1 MKKTDDYYVSDLS
14 ELIVP
19 CKFRFP
25 ETAAALH
32 AYPVSKLVD
41 RGLSHLN
48 ISPVCIPFDEWD
60 DFKTLGIGEGPGME
74 ASVLSAF
81 FSEALMPFDR
91 VLFHS
96 VAVRWRNHAYLICAP
111 SGVGKST
118 QAKYL
123 QELRRNE
130 FEIICGDRPILE
142 FRNFERSIESAFSYS
157 MPEII
162 VHPSPWNGKENWH
175 GGKAA
180 PLAGLILLERG
191 ERNIISSLSPKEAG
205 ITAYIQFIH
214 TNRNIQL
221 VTKIAKYTTALLNAV
236 PIWKL
241 TTFQVPDSTRL
252 LLELVFPTT
261 ISLESLVKQN
271 EL

>member
-1 MKKTDDYYVSDLS
+1 MDYYITALS
-14 ELIVP
+14 ELLIP

-25 ETAAALH
+25 ESAASLH
-32 AYPVSKLVD
+32 AIPVSKHMD
-41 RGLSHLN
+41 SGFSHLD
-48 ISPVCIPFDEWD
+48 IPPVHIPPDEWD

-74 ASVLSAF
+74 ASVLSAY
-81 FSEALMPFDR
+81 FSEALIPFGR

-96 VAVRWRNHAYLICAP
+96 VAVRWREHAYLICAP

-123 QELRRNE
+123 QELRKEE

-142 FRNFERSIESAFSYS
+142 FRLIEQNDKSASLDS
-157 MPEII
+157 TTEII

-191 ERNIISSLSPKEAG
+191 ERNILSTLSPKEAG
-205 ITAYIQFIH
+205 ISTYIQFIH
-214 TNRNIQL
+214 TNRNVQL
-221 VTKIAKYTTALLNAV
+221 VNQIAQLTTRLLNSV

-241 TTFQVPDSTRL
+241 TTYQVPDSTRL
-252 LLELVFPTT
+252 LLESVFPLM
-261 ISLESLVKQN
+261 IS
-271 EL
+271 